1 MLFYTDNIPTESPTT
16 TPDDDGHDSLSDSAI
31 AGIVVAV
38 LLGIVIVAV
47 VVVLVI
53 VYLWRQYSGNYIQFQ
68 MQHCLLL
75 TYTKTVHSTNYQ

>member
-1 MLFYTDNIPTESPTT
+1 MLFYADTIPTESPTT
-16 TPDDDGHDSLSDSAI
+16 TPDDGDSLSDNAI
-31 AGIVVAV
+31 AGLVVAVVLVIVVA
-38 LLGIVIVAV
+38 AV

-75 TYTKTVHSTNYQ
+75 TYTKTVHSSNYQ